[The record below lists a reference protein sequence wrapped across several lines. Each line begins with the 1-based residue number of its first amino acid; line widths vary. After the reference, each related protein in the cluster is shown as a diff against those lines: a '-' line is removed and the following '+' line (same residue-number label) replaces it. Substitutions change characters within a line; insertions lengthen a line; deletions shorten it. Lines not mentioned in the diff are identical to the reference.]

1 MATSLGRLGCDA
13 TEISPYV
20 PVATLRIDCLPN
32 STLEMGPESINL
44 LNRAIRPL
52 GFDRPLLA
60 VTEHYAEDR
69 FARNLGH
76 SDFYR
81 RFSRA
86 RKTNRLP

>member
-1 MATSLGRLGCDA
+1 
-13 TEISPYV
+13 
-20 PVATLRIDCLPN
+20 
-32 STLEMGPESINL
+32 MGLESINL

-76 SDFYR
+76 YDVYR
-81 RFSRA
+81 GLSRA
-86 RKTNRLP
+86 RKTDRLP